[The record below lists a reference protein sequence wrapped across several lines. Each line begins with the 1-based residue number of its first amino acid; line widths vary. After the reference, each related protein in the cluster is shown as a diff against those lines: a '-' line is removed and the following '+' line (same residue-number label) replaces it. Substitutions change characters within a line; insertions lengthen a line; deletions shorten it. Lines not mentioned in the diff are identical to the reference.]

1 MADNT
6 PGTWEERLRGLNECV
21 GLLPPTE
28 NHFRFAP
35 RDTNLWDRLAAWD
48 AVNMPSHECLY

>member
-28 NHFRFAP
+28 NYFRFAP
-35 RDTNLWDRLAAWD
+35 PRYKSVGQIGCVGRGKHAI
-48 AVNMPSHECLY
+48 P